1 MTQMLPPNTMNAS
14 SGAPPHAASPTAP
27 PVYAHS
33 RPGEDSAT
41 WELLRAHLDAVAERA
56 ARHAGAFESAAWG
69 HLAGLWHD
77 LGKYRPEFQRRI
89 RGERLEAPH
98 AGVGAALAYSMRVPP
113 IAFAIAG
120 HHAGLA
126 NHIEQ
131 HGTSQTP
138 LKRKAADEQRTLA
151 DVKPLV
157 PAALWTQPCPPF
169 PRWITDGGRVPE
181 ERLELWTR
189 FLFSALVDAD
199 RLATEAFYDPDAR
212 TCLTYDDVAT
222 LRARLDRYLDAFAP
236 DTPVNAVRA
245 RVLADCRAA
254 AERAPGLFSLT
265 VPTGGGKTLSGM
277 AFALKHAERH
287 GLRRVIVVVPYTS
300 IIEQNAGVYRD
311 ALGDANVI
319 EHHSAVDEVARRE
332 ASTELEVK
340 RRLAADNWDAP
351 VIVTTAVQFFESLF
365 SNEPS
370 RCRKLHNIAR
380 AVIVV
385 DEAQT
390 LPAEFLICLLD
401 GMRQLVTHYGA
412 TLVLSTATQPALRRR
427 DTLPQG
433 FDGVREIID
442 DVNALA
448 SELRRV
454 DARWPV
460 GDTVTPYAELARELA
475 AERQVL
481 AVVHRRQD
489 ARDLADRLP
498 ASGRFHLSTRMCAAH
513 RGASLARIRRALD
526 AGDECRV
533 VSTQLIEA
541 GVDVDF
547 PTVFRAMAGLDSL
560 AQAAGRC
567 NRNGRLVDA
576 SGREMLGRFVVF
588 RAETLPPAGT
598 PRRGLEIADGMLRAR
613 GGQLDFTDAAT
624 LDEFSRGLY
633 FASDL
638 DSRGVMAHRRSFNFS
653 TVAELV
659 RFIEEGNRPVVVPWN
674 DAADRVAAF
683 ERAPGRGTARALQ
696 PYVVQVREHE
706 LRLLERQGALA
717 PLEGFGHVL
726 SSPFL
731 HLYDAEFGLTLDEDR
746 PADVRALVQ

>member
-1 MTQMLPPNTMNAS
+1 MS
-14 SGAPPHAASPTAP
+14 SLSAAPAAVELEDRPA
-27 PVYAHS
+27 VFAHS
-33 RPGEDSAT
+33 RPGADRAT
-41 WELLRAHLDAVAERA
+41 WELLPTHLDAVADLA
-56 ARHAGAFESAAWG
+56 AKHAAAFDSAAWG
-69 HLAGLWHD
+69 RLAGLWHD

-89 RGERLEAPH
+89 CGERIEAPH
-98 AGVGAALAYSMRVPP
+98 AGVGAALAHPIAPP

-126 NHIEQ
+126 NHVEQ
-131 HGTSQTP
+131 HGTAQTP
-138 LKRKAADEQRTLA
+138 LKRRIADEQRTLA

-157 PAALWTQPCPPF
+157 PAARWTQPRPAF
-169 PRWITDGGRVPE
+169 PGWLADGGRVPA

-199 RLATEAFYDPDAR
+199 RLATEAFYDPEAR
-212 TCLTYDDVAT
+212 TRLTYDDVPT
-222 LRARLDRYLDAFAP
+222 LRARLDAALDAFVP
-236 DTPVNAVRA
+236 DTPVKAVRA

-254 AERAPGLFSLT
+254 AARTPGLFSLT

-277 AFALKHAERH
+277 AFALRHAERH

-300 IIEQNAGVYRD
+300 IIEQNATVYRD
-311 ALGDANVI
+311 ALGARNVI
-319 EHHSAVDEVARRE
+319 EHHSAIDEVARRE
-332 ASTELEVK
+332 ASTELEV
-340 RRLAADNWDAP
+340 RRKLAADNWDAP
-351 VIVTTAVQFFESLF
+351 VVVTTAVQFFESLF

-390 LPAEFLICLLD
+390 LPAEFLLCLLD
-401 GMRQLVTHYGA
+401 GMRQLARHYGS
-412 TLVLSTATQPALRRR
+412 TIVLSTATQPALGQR

-433 FDGVREIID
+433 LDDVREIVG
-442 DVNALA
+442 DVDALA
-448 SELRRV
+448 SALQRI
-454 DARWPV
+454 APRWPA
-460 GDTVTPYAELARELA
+460 GDAVQSYAELVTELA

-489 ARDLADRLP
+489 ARELAERLP
-498 ASGRFHLSTRMCAAH
+498 ADGRYHLSTRMCAAH
-513 RGASLARIRRALD
+513 RGEILAQMRHALA
-526 AGDECRV
+526 AGDVCRV

-547 PTVFRAMAGLDSL
+547 PTVYRAMAGLDSL

-567 NRNGRLVDA
+567 NRNGLLVDA
-576 SGREMLGRFVVF
+576 TGRATLGKFVVF
-588 RAETLPPAGT
+588 RAETSPPVGT
-598 PRRGLEIADGMLRAR
+598 PRRGLDVAEGMLRAR

-624 LDEFSRGLY
+624 LDEFFRGLY

-638 DSRGVMAHRRSFNFS
+638 DSRKIMAHRRSFNFA
-653 TVAELV
+653 TVAELL
-659 RFIEEGNRPVVVPWN
+659 RFIDDGTRPVVVPWN
-674 DAADRVAAF
+674 DAVKRVAAF
-683 ERAPGRGTARALQ
+683 EREPRRETARALQ
-696 PYVVQVREHE
+696 PYVVQVREDE
-706 LRLLERQGALA
+706 LRMLDRQGALA

-726 SSPFL
+726 STPFL
-731 HLYDAEFGLTLDEDR
+731 HLYDAAFGLTLDEEK